1 MPSHLEAPQPTSSS
15 VDTDSASTSELL
27 AALADG
33 RLGGHADHFDLDEL
47 LAQFRRR
54 AFGVLLL
61 VVVLPVLL
69 PIPFGIGAL
78 CGPLVCLVG
87 LQLALRLRRP
97 WLPRRL
103 LKRRWSRASFSRFHA
118 RMQPWLRRL
127 ERLSRPRVDALF
139 SLAAANI
146 VTGLLL
152 IAMGVLLSLPIPLT
166 NYPFGLLILA
176 YAFALIERDGAL
188 LLIAWLLTS
197 IAMTATSLASGEI
210 ALWLAALF

>member
-1 MPSHLEAPQPTSSS
+1 MSSHDEAPHETSSS
-15 VDTDSASTSELL
+15 VDTHTASTSELL

-33 RLGGHADHFDLDEL
+33 RLGGHTDHFDLDEL

-61 VVVLPVLL
+61 AVVLPVLL

-103 LKRRWSRASFSRFHA
+103 LKRRWSRESFSRFHV

-127 ERLSRPRVDALF
+127 ERLSRPRLDSLF
-139 SLAAANI
+139 SEAAPNV
-146 VTGLLL
+146 VTGVLL
-152 IAMGVLLSLPIPLT
+152 IAMGILLSLPIPLT
-166 NYPFGLLILA
+166 NYPIGLLILA

-197 IAMTATSLASGEI
+197 VTLAATALASGEI
-210 ALWLAALF
+210 AQWLGTLF

>member
-1 MPSHLEAPQPTSSS
+1 
-15 VDTDSASTSELL
+15 VNTDSASTSELL

-33 RLGGHADHFDLDEL
+33 QLGEHAADFDLDEL

-103 LKRRWSRASFSRFHA
+103 LKRRWSRASFARFLS

-127 ERLSRPRVDALF
+127 ERLSRPRMDALF
-139 SLAAANI
+139 AVSAANI

-166 NYPFGLLILA
+166 NYPFGLLILS

-188 LLIAWLLTS
+188 LLIAWLLSSVAIVVTG
-197 IAMTATSLASGEI
+197 LASGEI
-210 ALWLAALF
+210 AAWLGGLF